1 MSNNLDSTRSDYGPP
16 DRSLSSRIALFDRSA
31 GGYMVKTAD
40 AGVGIG
46 YVVLDPADLGQWAA
60 CLADGTVIGKGASKE
75 SAAIELLTVHW
86 QAIAAKQGVPASV
99 VDQVQLLLEHEQ
111 VFAMTWPA
119 SERDSKRNNLA
130 QRAVALAG
138 VIASA
143 QPDSTARQR
152 ELHTRTAN
160 AHRVAVAAVEAA
172 RLATRAHRA
181 AVRDELEHKP
191 SQTLRRAAAAADE
204 AVANADD
211 AREALNQM
219 IPAAWV

>member
-1 MSNNLDSTRSDYGPP
+1 MSNNQPDVEPNRSQ
-16 DRSLSSRIALFDRSA
+16 SSRVVLFDRSE

-40 AGVGIG
+40 AGVGLG
-46 YVVLDPADLGQWAA
+46 YVVLDPAQLSQWAA
-60 CLADGTVIGKGASKE
+60 CLPDGTVVGKGGTKE
-75 SAAIELLTVHW
+75 SAAIELLAVHW
-86 QAIAAKQGVPASV
+86 QTIAAAQDGCSA
-99 VDQVQLLLEHEQ
+99 VDHIQLLMEHER
-111 VFAMTWPA
+111 VFAQTWPA
-119 SERDSKRNNLA
+119 SERDERRRNLA
-130 QRAVALAG
+130 ERTVALAAA
-138 VIASA
+138 VVAA
-143 QPDSTARQR
+143 QPDEAARKR
-152 ELHTRTAN
+152 ELNTRSAN

-191 SQTLRRAAAAADE
+191 SQTLHRAAVAADE